1 MLEINDAVNAA
12 GEKLNSAEAEAFRE
26 RYRQILEEAETEC
39 PPPDESKRKKGQRGR
54 LKRSKARN
62 LLERLLKYEEDVLR
76 FMVEA
81 EVPFEVP
88 PNRWTEIGGS

>member
-1 MLEINDAVNAA
+1 M
-12 GEKLNSAEAEAFRE
+12 
-26 RYRQILEEAETEC
+26 
-39 PPPDESKRKKGQRGR
+39 
-54 LKRSKARN
+54 KRSKARN